1 MSGCEAFRFPDAG
14 KGPFSAA
21 KDTLLRAK
29 ARNTLNARMLCASWF
44 NVSANQPG
52 QLWHGPSQQ
61 CPAGR
66 VATSRNYS
74 YRRAGFSFAAAATI
88 AATRPAIV
96 YSAASAEG
104 W

>member
-52 QLWHGPSQQ
+52 PTLARAQPTM
-61 CPAGR
+61 P
-66 VATSRNYS
+66 
-74 YRRAGFSFAAAATI
+74 RRAGGDVSQL
-88 AATRPAIV
+88 
-96 YSAASAEG
+96 
-104 W
+104 